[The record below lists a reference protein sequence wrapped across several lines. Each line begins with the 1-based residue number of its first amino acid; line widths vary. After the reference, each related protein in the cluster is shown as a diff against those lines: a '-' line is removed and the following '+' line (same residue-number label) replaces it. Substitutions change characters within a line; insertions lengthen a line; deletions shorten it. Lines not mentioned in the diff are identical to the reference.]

1 MKTFTKISALLL
13 AVVAVFHLLCVI
25 FDIEVIV
32 DQMSMPMW
40 VSTAGFIIPAILSIG
55 LWKESKR

>member
-13 AVVAVFHLLCVI
+13 AVVAVFHLLRVI

-40 VSTAGFIIPAILSIG
+40 VSTVGFIIPAILSIG